1 MSSKPGAHTLF
12 RWVSD
17 RARMAPDSIAIEDRG
32 VRTTYGELY
41 AKSRALSDAFAAAGY
56 GRGHRIATLSGN
68 SADQVILFFACA
80 DRGMALVPLM
90 WRLTPFELADQ
101 LERSAPQLVVV
112 EDEYADLG
120 AEALAR
126 LSGGSDAAVPP
137 QISFAQLTSPPTRST
152 GATALD
158 GPAQDEDPI
167 LVIFTSGSSGK
178 PKAAPLT
185 QANCFWNNLSFS
197 RTIPMSDNDVLLAFL
212 PQFHSGGWNIQTLL
226 AFWVGATVVLERAFD
241 AGRVLS
247 LIESRG
253 ITTFI
258 GVPAT
263 YQMLA
268 EHPTFADTD
277 LSSLGT
283 IVVGGGT
290 LPVPQLQ
297 IFHDRG
303 IQLCQGYGLTEASP
317 NVLCLPARDAMAKH
331 GSSGKP
337 YPYVDCAVAD
347 PVTHEILDGE
357 ATGELLVAGPG
368 VFPGYL
374 DDPEATAATMHGEWL
389 LTGDMVHRDADG
401 FYFVVDRIKDM
412 FKSGGEN
419 VSPTEVEDVL
429 RLHQD
434 VLHVAV
440 VGIRDDRWG
449 EVGKAFVVLR
459 DGGTADE
466 SLLRAHC
473 VERLA
478 KFKVPKAI
486 EFVAE
491 LPFNA
496 LNKVRRF
503 TLRDE
508 ETAKQESGGDDG

>member
-1 MSSKPGAHTLF
+1 MSPTPGAHTLF
-12 RWVSD
+12 RWVAD

-32 VRTTYGELY
+32 THLTYGDLY
-41 AKSRALSDAFAAAGY
+41 DRSRALSDALANAGY
-56 GRGHRIATLSGN
+56 GRGDRIATISGN
-68 SADQVILFFACA
+68 SADQVVLFFACA

-90 WRLTPFELADQ
+90 WRLTAYELADQ
-101 LERSAPQLVVV
+101 LDRSTPSLVVV
-112 EDEYADLG
+112 EDEYAELG
-120 AEALAR
+120 AQALDLLAQQSNGDR
-126 LSGGSDAAVPP
+126 RPP
-137 QISFAQLTSPPTRST
+137 HISFPELADPPARA
-152 GATALD
+152 GDEPPLP
-158 GPAQDEDPI
+158 GPAQDDDPI

-197 RTIPMSDNDVLLAFL
+197 RTIPMTDADVLLAFL

-241 AGRVLS
+241 AGRALE

-263 YQMLA
+263 YHMMA
-268 EHPTFADTD
+268 EHPAFNDTD

-283 IVVGGGT
+283 VVVGGGT

-317 NVLCLPARDAMAKH
+317 NVLCLPARDAMSHH

-347 PVTHEILDGE
+347 PVTHEILEGE

-374 DDPEATAATMHGEWL
+374 DDPDATAATMHGDWL

-429 RLHQD
+429 RLHD
-434 VLHVAV
+434 AVHHVAV
-440 VGIRDDRWG
+440 VGVRDDRWG

-459 DGGTADE
+459 EGGEVDE
-466 SLLRAHC
+466 ETLQAHC
-473 VERLA
+473 SQRLA
-478 KFKVPKAI
+478 RFKVPKTI
-486 EFVAE
+486 EFVTE

-503 TLRDE
+503 TLRDRE
-508 ETAKQESGGDDG
+508 EEGTD